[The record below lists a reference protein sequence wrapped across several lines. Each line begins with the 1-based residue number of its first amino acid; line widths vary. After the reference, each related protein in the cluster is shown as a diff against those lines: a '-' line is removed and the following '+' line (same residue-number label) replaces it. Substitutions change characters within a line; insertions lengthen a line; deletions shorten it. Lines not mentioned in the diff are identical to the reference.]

1 MREAVSEDV
10 YSYKMP
16 RMDEFEGTGK
26 GREGLTMDMSFLF
39 CKNENVLNLMAAQLE
54 KYVFEIESFT
64 L

>member
-1 MREAVSEDV
+1 
-10 YSYKMP
+10 MP
-16 RMDEFEGTGK
+16 RTDEFAGAGSDRVWWERRGK
-26 GREGLTMDMSFLF
+26 SREGLTKDMSFLF

>member
-1 MREAVSEDV
+1 
-10 YSYKMP
+10 MP